1 MTVIL
6 GETNTDGS
14 GSSVNLT
21 GENGELVLGTYVDGD
36 AGVLALDGD
45 TRLGEVFDTATVYS
59 DNWDQDGYKE
69 AKIDGSYDRITVSNI
84 VDVDITND
92 AGAGVSHIEVLYAK
106 RGQIDTSASDTA
118 DSIFIAVTTNND
130 HWSNTFEVTTGA
142 GNDFVE
148 FYNVVNSQLTG
159 FDVDLGE
166 GNDTFDISELNVAA
180 SNADDRYVDGGE
192 GLDVLIYNG
201 DSAVDFAGFEV
212 VTGSD
217 VSVTLDSDLLAANA
231 SSELGLVVADI
242 ELELSDDISASVSEE
257 LSGDQVDYLSE
268 LGYDASDFVAV
279 DVITEDGA
287 YAVLSNDD
295 SWAVA

>member
-118 DSIFIAVTTNND
+118 DSIYC
-130 HWSNTFEVTTGA
+130 SN
-142 GNDFVE
+142 
-148 FYNVVNSQLTG
+148 YK
-159 FDVDLGE
+159 
-166 GNDTFDISELNVAA
+166 
-180 SNADDRYVDGGE
+180 
-192 GLDVLIYNG
+192 
-201 DSAVDFAGFEV
+201 
-212 VTGSD
+212 
-217 VSVTLDSDLLAANA
+217 
-231 SSELGLVVADI
+231 
-242 ELELSDDISASVSEE
+242 
-257 LSGDQVDYLSE
+257 
-268 LGYDASDFVAV
+268 
-279 DVITEDGA
+279 
-287 YAVLSNDD
+287 
-295 SWAVA
+295 

>member
-1 MTVIL
+1 M
-6 GETNTDGS
+6 
-14 GSSVNLT
+14 
-21 GENGELVLGTYVDGD
+21 
-36 AGVLALDGD
+36 
-45 TRLGEVFDTATVYS
+45 
-59 DNWDQDGYKE
+59 
-69 AKIDGSYDRITVSNI
+69 
-84 VDVDITND
+84 
-92 AGAGVSHIEVLYAK
+92 
-106 RGQIDTSASDTA
+106 
-118 DSIFIAVTTNND
+118 
-130 HWSNTFEVTTGA
+130 TTGA

-231 SSELGLVVADI
+231 SSQLGLVVADI